1 MQLSLF
7 GSTYVRLGGD
17 GAAVPLAGEEA
28 RFRAAGKGPWVA
40 DASGFNVH
48 AGVTVRSG
56 DREGLER
63 LCRYCA
69 RPPFSLERLSMLP
82 DGRVAYLLRK
92 PRRNGATHLVMTPV
106 QCLAR
111 IAALIPP
118 PRFPLQ
124 RFSGVFAPRSPLRAA
139 VVPSGPVARAGGTP
153 TLPRARTKTT
163 TRTVPDD
170 ASPWV
175 ATAEGTSPER
185 ERVAPSGRRTSLG
198 DGMVKA
204 AGTRIAWAQRLRRID
219 LMDVL
224 ACRYGGRRAIVVEIA
239 ELESVGAKSAPPL
252 SGMDAVALVS
262 ATSTVPFPPA
272 SGAEMMAPSV
282 ARNLAQ
288 VVALEGAQSARDPLR
303 ARAGEVDICGVESA
317 DGLGRRGLVAGVRG
331 EVLGEEGSGELP
343 LGEGC
348 ARGLEGR
355 LEGLFEGCDPG

>member
-139 VVPSGPVARAGGTP
+139 VVPSGPVARADVTP
-153 TLPRARTKTT
+153 TLPRAKTKRKTKKT

-185 ERVAPSGRRTSLG
+185 ESVAPSGRRTSLG
-198 DGMVKA
+198 DGVVKA
-204 AGTRIAWAQRLRRID
+204 AGTRIGRVGSWRGGCSG
-219 LMDVL
+219 L
-224 ACRYGGRRAIVVEIA
+224 ASPGCF
-239 ELESVGAKSAPPL
+239 S
-252 SGMDAVALVS
+252 
-262 ATSTVPFPPA
+262 PF
-272 SGAEMMAPSV
+272 G
-282 ARNLAQ
+282 
-288 VVALEGAQSARDPLR
+288 
-303 ARAGEVDICGVESA
+303 
-317 DGLGRRGLVAGVRG
+317 
-331 EVLGEEGSGELP
+331 
-343 LGEGC
+343 
-348 ARGLEGR
+348 
-355 LEGLFEGCDPG
+355 